1 MQRVEYNVRDMKR
14 LKEHPIQDGIRRKMI
29 NREENIPVLDFD
41 QIDKVLFNKRD
52 YKIMAHYNMKPKKSL
67 LQRII

>member
-41 QIDKVLFNKRD
+41 QIDKVLFNKRE
-52 YKIMAHYNMKPKKSL
+52 YKMPNYNMKPKKSL